1 MRLGVLE
8 QSSWL
13 QLLTLAQSF
22 GRPLCHVS
30 GRKLPDGVECK
41 ATAAAATSSCSQ
53 LWTDCKGLEVA
64 QQMGR
69 ETFLLSLFLS
79 KMWLVEIQPVEPKPS
94 GMPVGDVWLAWRVC
108 LSRMACPVSSYQWP
122 QKVRF
127 VINMFDIWID
137 MRERVGTGIRLVCGM
152 AQRTWLVAI
161 LGLAMGWCSKHGL
174 GPGGAWA
181 VSNRLSYLS
190 CGESTTNVQWC
201 SSRAWVLTKYIGQFI
216 QWEIHRTRTY
226 KDRFPCPWDAG
237 YLEHELPGYNVP
249 LDDTYTRYINTPDV

>member
-22 GRPLCHVS
+22 GRLFATWVAESCPMA
-30 GRKLPDGVECK
+30 VECK

-79 KMWLVEIQPVEPKPS
+79 KMRIVEIQPVEPKPS

-127 VINMFDIWID
+127 VDQHVWYMNWY
-137 MRERVGTGIRLVCGM
+137 ERLRWHRNSVGFCGM

-190 CGESTTNVQWC
+190 CGESTANVQWC

-216 QWEIHRTRTY
+216 QWETHRTRMD
-226 KDRFPCPWDAG
+226 KDIQGPFS
-237 YLEHELPGYNVP
+237 LPMRCRISM
-249 LDDTYTRYINTPDV
+249 DI

>member
-22 GRPLCHVS
+22 GRLFATWVAESCPMA
-30 GRKLPDGVECK
+30 VECK

-69 ETFLLSLFLS
+69 KTFLLSLFLS
-79 KMWLVEIQPVEPKPS
+79 KMRIVEIQPVEPKPS

-127 VINMFDIWID
+127 VDQHVWYMNWY
-137 MRERVGTGIRLVCGM
+137 ERLRWHRNSVGLWHGTENLTGGHSGACHGLMLKAWPRSRWGLGCF
-152 AQRTWLVAI
+152 QQAI
-161 LGLAMGWCSKHGL
+161 LSQLRGVYHERSVMLEPC
-174 GPGGAWA
+174 
-181 VSNRLSYLS
+181 LSSY
-190 CGESTTNVQWC
+190 Q
-201 SSRAWVLTKYIGQFI
+201 
-216 QWEIHRTRTY
+216 IHRAVH
-226 KDRFPCPWDAG
+226 PMG
-237 YLEHELPGYNVP
+237 
-249 LDDTYTRYINTPDV
+249 NT